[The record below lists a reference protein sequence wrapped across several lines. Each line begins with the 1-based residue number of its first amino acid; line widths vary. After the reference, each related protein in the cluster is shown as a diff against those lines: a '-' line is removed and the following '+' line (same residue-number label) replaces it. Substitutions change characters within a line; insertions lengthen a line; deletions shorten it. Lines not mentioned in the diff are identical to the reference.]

1 MQSNIRG
8 SLAQDVQ
15 SNNIAGR
22 FIQPPAQCEINHVEE
37 RLASRVAT
45 CAAIFARPL
54 PRGAWGFDFFRGG
67 LDATCKGHGADK
79 AISAQTTASL
89 DSRLPANEHTR
100 GIHRIIVCH

>member
-1 MQSNIRG
+1 MCKATT
-8 SLAQDVQ
+8 SLADLF
-15 SNNIAGR
+15 N
-22 FIQPPAQCEINHVEE
+22 
-37 RLASRVAT
+37 
-45 CAAIFARPL
+45 L
-54 PRGAWGFDFFRGG
+54 PRNARSIMWRSVSRRVLQLAQQSLRALFHEVPGASISSEGG